1 MKSIEELE
9 KRKSEIIVEIQK
21 IQTMRRGSV
30 NEQYLKVPRQ
40 GKEPSIRG
48 PYYVLARNENG
59 KTISIRINN
68 PEELDLI
75 QGDIESYKKFTRLSK
90 EFVLVTEAITDII
103 RGNNIMNSKKNRK
116 YTEKNTTAK

>member
-1 MKSIEELE
+1 MKSMEELE
-9 KRKSEIIVEIQK
+9 RRKSEIITEIQE
-21 IQTMRRGSV
+21 IQTIRRGSV
-30 NEQYLKVPRQ
+30 NEQYLKVPRK

-59 KTISIRINN
+59 KTVSIRINT
-68 PEELDLI
+68 PEELGLI
-75 QGDIESYKKFTRLSK
+75 QKDIESYKKFTRLSK

-103 RGNNIMNSKKNRK
+103 RGNNIMECKKNKK

>member
-9 KRKSEIIVEIQK
+9 RRKSEIIAEIQE
-21 IQTMRRGSV
+21 IQTMRRGSI

-59 KTISIRINN
+59 KTVSIRINN

-75 QGDIESYKKFTRLSK
+75 QRDIESYKKFTRLSK
-90 EFVLVTEAITDII
+90 EFVFITETITDII
-103 RGNNIMNSKKNRK
+103 RGNNIMESKKNRK
-116 YTEKNTTAK
+116 YTGKNTTVK